1 MLVSFVDPPS
11 ERTVAGRPISRPAEV
26 LSGMD
31 LQRWDRAKELV
42 GNTFELTALIQKRC
56 RELVKEKQRKL
67 VDLESRNPIQI
78 ALEEVLQGKIHLAP
92 PPPSPVMEGAE
103 GEVAQPVA
111 SGEVASP
118 PPAPAPS
125 EEKVEAKID

>member
-1 MLVSFVDPPS
+1 
-11 ERTVAGRPISRPAEV
+11 
-26 LSGMD
+26 MD

-56 RELVKEKQRKL
+56 RELVKDKQRKL

-92 PPPSPVMEGAE
+92 PPPAPVLEA
-103 GEVAQPVA
+103 GESDIARPVSSEA
-111 SGEVASP
+111 V
-118 PPAPAPS
+118 PAAAAAPVQVP

>member
-1 MLVSFVDPPS
+1 
-11 ERTVAGRPISRPAEV
+11 
-26 LSGMD
+26 MD

-56 RELVKEKQRKL
+56 RELVKDKQRKL

-92 PPPSPVMEGAE
+92 PPPSPVLEAE
-103 GEVAQPVA
+103 GEVAHPTASSEAVA
-111 SGEVASP
+111 AP
-118 PPAPAPS
+118 AAQAPAP

>member
-1 MLVSFVDPPS
+1 
-11 ERTVAGRPISRPAEV
+11 
-26 LSGMD
+26 MD

-56 RELVKEKQRKL
+56 RELVKDKQRKL

-92 PPPSPVMEGAE
+92 PPPSPVIEAGE
-103 GEVAQPVA
+103 GEVAQA
-111 SGEVASP
+111 SSAEVAPP
-118 PPAPAPS
+118 PPAVAPAPA

>member
-1 MLVSFVDPPS
+1 
-11 ERTVAGRPISRPAEV
+11 
-26 LSGMD
+26 MD

-56 RELVKEKQRKL
+56 RELVKDKQRKL

-92 PPPSPVMEGAE
+92 PPPTALVEAAE
-103 GEVAQPVA
+103 GEAAPA
-111 SGEVASP
+111 AAEAA
-118 PPAPAPS
+118 PAPAPAPQAAP
-125 EEKVEAKID
+125 EQIEAKID

>member
-1 MLVSFVDPPS
+1 MLSSFLS
-11 ERTVAGRPISRPAEV
+11 YSRPSDLRCVA
-26 LSGMD
+26 GMD

-92 PPPSPVMEGAE
+92 PPPSPVLEEGTV
-103 GEVAQPVA
+103 GEM
-111 SGEVASP
+111 
-118 PPAPAPS
+118 APA
-125 EEKVEAKID
+125 

>member
-1 MLVSFVDPPS
+1 
-11 ERTVAGRPISRPAEV
+11 
-26 LSGMD
+26 MD

-56 RELVKEKQRKL
+56 RELVKGKQRKL

-92 PPPSPVMEGAE
+92 PPPPQVIQEMAAAQHAAHVAAEAAPTPASVGA
-103 GEVAQPVA
+103 A
-111 SGEVASP
+111 
-118 PPAPAPS
+118 
-125 EEKVEAKID
+125 EEIQVKID